1 MEKAFGKS
9 QIQIKRLTDNIGAL
23 NSQERAKITKALEK
37 IERRISP
44 VALAVYFPEVEMHN
58 QFLGHAFWALNH
70 GIIAKDTFRW
80 RKAPVEAEWLLM
92 LVIDIRSGLA
102 CFTWGYQLD
111 PYIDVNR
118 INSSIIQARLSMRDN
133 DFVEAIP
140 AIMHKAALH
149 IAQHAHRIHRHSIL
163 YPLLR
168 SITLMGVGSALA
180 LGSVDAA
187 SHNMPTWTPN
197 DSKQLMKGEWWNKQ
211 LNSQLNAQT
220 NIPQQQSFLPLTTSE
235 ELKRLPQL
243 PENDE
248 EVLPIFL
255 PEYPLA
261 ALAGIIDPQK
271 LLDQMDKEE
280 LQALLSSIQKR
291 NKVKFYISIFAKD
304 QKVPAALNAP
314 TLARSIFHEGERSI
328 LLHIHLG
335 DSKKTQISYDP
346 ELAAELPEDTRRS
359 MLSAIKE
366 HATHFNEPSTV
377 LFESVRLLARLSQP
391 SIQQLNR
398 RLHPHTNNTQ
408 TEGISTEI
416 PPVPLILP
424 SDPVQHHSSM
434 RELILSMVEGKTGIA
449 LFIALII
456 AAFLGCITVWIRLR
470 RNVQLEISDADL
482 RLDATVGA
490 GVSRAV
496 NYKDGKETSKSNSS
510 GLI

>member
-1 MEKAFGKS
+1 MEKSFGKS

-70 GIIAKDTFRW
+70 GVIAKDTFRW
-80 RKAPVEAEWLLM
+80 RKAPVKAEWLLM

-118 INSSIIQARLSMRDN
+118 INSCIIQARLSMRDN

-149 IAQHAHRIHRHSIL
+149 IARQAHRIHRHSIL
-163 YPLLR
+163 YPILR
-168 SITLMGVGSALA
+168 SITLMGLSSALVFGSAH
-180 LGSVDAA
+180 AA
-187 SHNMPTWTPN
+187 SHNMPTWAPN

-211 LNSQLNAQT
+211 LNSTLKPQT
-220 NIPQQQSFLPLTTSE
+220 KTPQQQSFLPLTTSE
-235 ELKRLPQL
+235 ELKRLPLL
-243 PENDE
+243 PENDA

-261 ALAGIIDPQK
+261 AVAGIIDPQK
-271 LLDQMDKEE
+271 LLNQMEKEE
-280 LQALLSSIQKR
+280 LQALLSSVQKY

-335 DSKKTQISYDP
+335 DSKKTQISYDA
-346 ELAAELPEDTRRS
+346 ELTAALPEDTRRS
-359 MLSAIKE
+359 MLNAIKE
-366 HATHFNEPSTV
+366 HAKHFNEPSSV

-391 SIQQLNR
+391 SIQKLNHQLK
-398 RLHPHTNNTQ
+398 PQTNNTH
-408 TEGISTEI
+408 TDGSSTEI
-416 PPVPLILP
+416 PPVPLVIP
-424 SDPVQHHSSM
+424 TDPVQHHSSM
-434 RELILSMVEGKTGIA
+434 KELILSMAEGKTGIA
-449 LFIALII
+449 LFTTLII
-456 AAFLGCITVWIRLR
+456 ATLLSLITVWIRLR
-470 RNVQLEISDADL
+470 RHVQLQPSDADL

-496 NYKDGKETSKSNSS
+496 NYKDGKETSKSSSS